1 MHDDHRT
8 DFAMRL
14 RRLMDVRGL
23 NAKSLLWMMNDG
35 GSTTKVYS
43 WLIGERLPSCESLY
57 ALKAALRCTWD
68 ELLGDGDEG

>member
-1 MHDDHRT
+1 MHNDHRT
-8 DFAMRL
+8 DFATRL

-23 NAKSLLWMMNDG
+23 NAKSLLWMMNDS

-68 ELLGDGDEG
+68 ELLGDGNED

>member
-23 NAKSLLWMMNDG
+23 NAKSLLWMMG
-35 GSTTKVYS
+35 GVGSTAKIYS